1 MPEAYAPESLA
12 DALAVRVA
20 DPEACPIA
28 GGTDLMVEVN
38 FGHRRPPSFL
48 DLTRVADLREIE
60 VEPDGEAV
68 RIGAGVPLT
77 EAVAAVAALAP
88 AFCTAALTVGSPQI
102 RARATVGGNLGT
114 ASPAGDVLVPLV
126 AAGATVELA
135 GPTVARALPVGA
147 FLVGPKRNA
156 LAPDELIV
164 AVRLPAARGGQ
175 QFAKI
180 GTRNAMVIA
189 VAAFCVHLDARRRRV
204 GTGIGSAGPT
214 TLRAPEAE
222 AFLAGVLHEEGLWER
237 PGELPATAAARF
249 GELVAAAARPI
260 DDVRGTAAYRRHG
273 LAVLARRTATWAV
286 ADTARAA

>member
-1 MPEAYAPESLA
+1 VPEAYAPTSLA
-12 DALAVRVA
+12 EALEVRA
-20 DPEACPIA
+20 GDPEACPIA

-48 DLTRVADLREIE
+48 DLTRVPELQEIE
-60 VEPDGEAV
+60 VEPGGEAV

-77 EAVAAVAALAP
+77 AAVAAVGQLAP
-88 AFCTAALTVGSPQI
+88 AFCTASRTVGSPQI

-135 GPTVARALPVGA
+135 TRAGARAMPIGA

-156 LAPDELIV
+156 LEPDELIV
-164 AVRLPAARGGQ
+164 GVRLPTASAGQ

-189 VAAFCVHLDARRRRV
+189 VAAFGVHLDARRRRV
-204 GTGIGSAGPT
+204 GTAIGSAGPT
-214 TLRAPEAE
+214 TLRAPAAE
-222 AFLAGVLHEEGLWER
+222 AFLAGVLDEQGLWER
-237 PGELPATAAARF
+237 PGGLPASAADRF

-260 DDVRGTAAYRRHG
+260 DDVRGTAAYRRHS

-286 ADTARAA
+286 ADGVRAA

>member
-1 MPEAYAPESLA
+1 MPESYAPTTLA
-12 DALAVRVA
+12 EALEVRAA

-38 FGHRRPPSFL
+38 FGHRRPASFL
-48 DLTRVADLREIE
+48 DLTRVGDLCEIE
-60 VEPDGEAV
+60 FEASGEAL
-68 RIGAGVPLT
+68 RIGAGMPLA
-77 EAVAAVAALAP
+77 EAVAAVGHLAP
-88 AFCTAALTVGSPQI
+88 AFCTAAQTVGSPQI

-126 AAGATVELA
+126 AAGASVELA
-135 GPTVARALPVGA
+135 TSSGARAMPIGA

-156 LAPDELIV
+156 LEADELIV
-164 AVRLPAARGGQ
+164 AVRLPTASGGQ

-189 VAAFCVHLDARRRRV
+189 VAAFGVHLDARRRSV
-204 GTGIGSAGPT
+204 GTAIGSAGPT

-222 AFLAGVLHEEGLWER
+222 TFLAGVLDEEGLWER
-237 PGELPATAAARF
+237 SGELSASAAARF

-260 DDVRGTAAYRRHG
+260 DDVRGTAAYRRHA

-286 ADTARAA
+286 ADVGRAA